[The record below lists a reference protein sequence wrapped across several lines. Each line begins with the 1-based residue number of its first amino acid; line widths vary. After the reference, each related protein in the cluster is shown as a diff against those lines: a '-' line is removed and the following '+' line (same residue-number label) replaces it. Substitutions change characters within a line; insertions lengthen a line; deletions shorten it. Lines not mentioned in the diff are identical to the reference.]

1 MTATAER
8 TFPRNRLAADER
20 HARQRLVHAFRVHP
34 DAGVATATIGVAPAT
49 IRVAPASRRCSSTR
63 WDRHYRI
70 LGHTLVVIS
79 LIWVIPHA
87 FMLPAALA
95 HPLSNDHVEHFCIL
109 NILPDRVELDLLLDI
124 AENPSATI
132 RKNQIDTDGDGQ
144 DSEEEQQAWL
154 AAKATEFIASLPVS
168 LNGQPLA
175 WRVVPDALDTRT
187 QQSTPTKIILKNTG
201 VLGMPT
207 YRLMIRYTAPY
218 PAPLSEGRHVLGFEN
233 LLYLDHS
240 GLQRILLALPV
251 AKVLFLEPRPA
262 IVDEGADPFLYEQ
275 YDPNRLPHERKTT
288 ITFEVTAG
296 HVASTQ
302 TADAGIKASD
312 KAEHGESS
320 TLPPYLQSLNDPRN
334 DPAQTRSYYRQA
346 DRLIN
351 LLRGRWSLAAILIV
365 AVFSFVWGAAHA
377 LAPGHAK
384 TVVAAYLIS
393 RRGSYPQ
400 VVFLAVVVTLTHTA
414 LVILLGLVIWFYQRS
429 HPEVGPALQ
438 LWLGLIAGLL
448 VAGMGLMLLR
458 RAWKQSHLTGHGH
471 HAHGHDH
478 PPPSGWKALFHHSHP
493 PHPEEW
499 TFRHKHTHEHPHT
512 HEHIH
517 DHANPDDEDRLSYRL
532 LLLLGV
538 AGGIVPCPT
547 ATIIMLLG
555 IGANLVPGALF
566 AVGVFSLGLAVTL
579 TAVGLLAVTGRRFV
593 MRWLSDAEKD
603 TGQLSARGHRL
614 LHVALPAASGVAV
627 SILGLLISG
636 NYVLMLLGG
645 RPLFNWL

>member
-1 MTATAER
+1 MTATTER
-8 TFPRNRLAADER
+8 MLPRSRRRPYER
-20 HARQRLVHAFRVHP
+20 HARQCFN
-34 DAGVATATIGVAPAT
+34 
-49 IRVAPASRRCSSTR
+49 
-63 WDRHYRI
+63 
-70 LGHTLVVIS
+70 HTSAVIN
-79 LIWVIPHA
+79 LIWTIPLA
-87 FMLPAALA
+87 FALPAASA
-95 HPLSNDHVEHFCIL
+95 HPLSNDHIEHFCIL
-109 NILPDRVELDLLLDI
+109 TILPDRVELDLLLDI

-144 DSEEEQQAWL
+144 DSEQEQKAWL
-154 AAKATEFIASLPVS
+154 ATKATDFITTLPVS

-175 WRVVPDALDTRT
+175 WQVVPDARDTRT
-187 QQSTPTKIILKNTG
+187 QQSTPTKIILKNAG
-201 VLGMPT
+201 VLGMPN
-207 YRLMIRYTAPY
+207 YRLMIRYAAAY
-218 PAPLSEGRHVLGFEN
+218 PAPLPEGRHVLEFKN

-240 GLQRILLALPV
+240 GLQRILLAPPV
-251 AKVLFLEPRPA
+251 TKVLLLEPRPA
-262 IVDEGADPFLYEQ
+262 LVDEGVDPFLYEQ
-275 YDPNRLPHERKTT
+275 YNPDRLPHERMTT

-296 HVASTQ
+296 HGASTQ
-302 TADAGIKASD
+302 TADSGIKASD

-334 DPAQTRSYYRQA
+334 DPSQTRSYYRQA

-351 LLRGRWSLAAILIV
+351 LLRGKWSIAAILMV
-365 AVFSFVWGAAHA
+365 AGFSFVWGAAHA

-393 RRGSYPQ
+393 RRGSYMQ

-429 HPEVGPALQ
+429 HPEIGPALQ
-438 LWLGLIAGLL
+438 LWLGLVAGLM

-458 RAWKQSHLTGHGH
+458 RAWRQSHRTGHGH

-478 PPPSGWKALFHHSHP
+478 PPRSGWRALFHHSHP
-493 PHPEEW
+493 HPEEW
-499 TFRHKHTHEHPHT
+499 AYRHKHTHEHPHAC
-512 HEHIH
+512 EPSH
-517 DHANPDDEDRLSYRL
+517 DHADSADEDRLNYRL

-547 ATIIMLLG
+547 AMIIMLLG
-555 IGANLVPGALF
+555 IAADIVPGALF

-603 TGQLSARGHRL
+603 TGQLSAGGHRL
-614 LHVALPAASGVAV
+614 LHVVLPAASGLVVAA
-627 SILGLLISG
+627 LGLLISG
-636 NYVLMLLGG
+636 NYALMLLGG
-645 RPLFNWL
+645 RPLFNWV